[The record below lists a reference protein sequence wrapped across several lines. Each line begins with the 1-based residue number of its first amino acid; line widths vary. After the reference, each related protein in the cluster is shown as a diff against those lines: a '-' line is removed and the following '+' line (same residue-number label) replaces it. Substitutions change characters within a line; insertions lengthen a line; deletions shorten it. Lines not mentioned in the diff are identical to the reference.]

1 MMPLTSSL
9 TNTKRP
15 RLRTRTCS
23 RCSARPSTEARHE
36 IHAEEIAAGVRA
48 IIQDQ
53 VEAAHR
59 NDRPAPDVLPHKT
72 LADDLGLDSLDKT
85 EVLMRAEERFGVEL
99 PGDELRHETTVADL
113 FEMVADALR
122 DRSERDARAASIKSA
137 WEDAP

>member
-1 MMPLTSSL
+1 M
-9 TNTKRP
+9 
-15 RLRTRTCS
+15 TRTCS

-36 IHAEEIAAGVRA
+36 IHVAGNRS
-48 IIQDQ
+48 QRHGDRKDQ

-59 NDRPAPDVLPHKT
+59 NDHPAPDVLPHKT

-85 EVLMRAEERFGVEL
+85 EVLIRAEEKFRVEL
-99 PGDELRHETTVADL
+99 PDDELRHETTVADL

-122 DRSERDARAASIKSA
+122 ERSERDARAASIKSA